1 MKSIIRKVTMCV
13 LVLAFVWSTFLVLNA
28 QEEIIRPCDTWVA
41 LSDATESGITMLGK
55 NSDRDEFDCQ
65 PLIFVPAQKW
75 PAGSTIKMERVTIP
89 QVGETYAHLGS
100 APYWCW
106 GYEEGINEFG
116 VAIGNEG
123 ILTMVMA
130 EDWAAAEAG
139 NPPPLGFT
147 GMDLIRLG
155 LERGKTAREALG
167 VITSLLEQ
175 YGQWG
180 AGCPQSQNLT
190 DYENSFIIA
199 DPNEAWV
206 LETAGRLWIAKK
218 FTKGTTSISNQPSIR
233 TEWDLASPNII
244 DYAVEKGWWPKD
256 RVDAFDFAWAYVHT
270 SSTLGSWGGG
280 PAWRTG
286 AYPRVMASRALLKKE
301 EGDIT
306 LRYMMGISRDNHEET
321 FLGPEDFGLR
331 LGCINGISQWSTAT
345 GSVAV
350 LPKSTDELPVY
361 WWAAGPT
368 SNGCY
373 VPFFPNGS
381 KLPEIVSATGTHAKT
396 VEDPAKAEKDAFSP
410 NSYWW
415 LFRDLTDK
423 VGAWVIEGRIT
434 DWDIRNKIV
443 RAEFDALEKEFE
455 GGVPRVVRIAVELR
469 KAGKIDEAAKVLDDY
484 TAKCIDKV
492 VKKVNE
498 LREQFK

>member
-1 MKSIIRKVTMCV
+1 MKSIFRKVTMCV
-13 LVLAFVWSTFLVLNA
+13 LVLAFVCSTFLVLNA
-28 QEEIIRPCDTWVA
+28 QEEVFGPCDSWVA
-41 LSDATESGITMLGK
+41 LSDATKSGITMMGK
-55 NSDRDEFDCQ
+55 NSDRSTFDCQ
-65 PLIFVPAQKW
+65 PLIFVPGQKW
-75 PAGSTIKMERVTIP
+75 PANSSIKMERVTIP

-116 VAIGNEG
+116 VSIGNEG
-123 ILTMVMA
+123 IQTMVTA
-130 EDWAAAEAG
+130 EDWLAAEAG
-139 NPPPLGFT
+139 NPPELGFT
-147 GMDLIRLG
+147 GMDLVRLG
-155 LERGKTAREALG
+155 LERGKTAREAIE

-175 YGQWG
+175 YGQFG
-180 AGCPQSQNLT
+180 AGLPQSQNPT
-190 DYENSFIIA
+190 DYDNSYLIA

-206 LETAGRLWIAKK
+206 LETTGKLWIAQK
-218 FTKGTTSISNQPSIR
+218 FTKGTTSISNQPAIR

-256 RVDAFDFAWAYVHT
+256 RVDAFDFAWAYVDT
-270 SSTLGSWGGG
+270 SPRGSSRGMS
-280 PAWRTG
+280 WRVG
-286 AYPRVMASRALLKKE
+286 AYPRVMASRYLLNKE
-301 EGDIT
+301 EGNIT
-306 LRYMMGISRDNHEET
+306 LRYMMGISRDQHEET

-331 LGCINGISQWSTAT
+331 LKALNVIGQWGTAS

-350 LPKSTDELPVY
+350 LPKTTDELPVY

-368 SNGCY
+368 NNGCY

-396 VEDPAKAEKDAFSP
+396 IEDPAKVEKDTFSP

-443 RAEFDALEKEFE
+443 RAEFDTLEKEFE